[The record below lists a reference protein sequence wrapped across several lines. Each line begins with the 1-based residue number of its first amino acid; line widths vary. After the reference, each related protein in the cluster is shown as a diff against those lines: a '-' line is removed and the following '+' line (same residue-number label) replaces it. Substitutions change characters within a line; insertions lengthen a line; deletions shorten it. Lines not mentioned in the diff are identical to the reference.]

1 MTQGNSEAAVVSG
14 AGARPLVLCV
24 EDELVIA
31 MMVQDFL
38 DELGYDVV
46 IAQTADEGCR
56 FAAESRLSAG
66 ILDVHLGRET
76 SFPVARALQQ
86 RCVPFLFTSGA
97 HTLDPEFK
105 DIVCVAKPYSLDVLE
120 ARFNDLFKPTLAA

>member
-1 MTQGNSEAAVVSG
+1 MTQGNSEAAGVSG

-31 MMVQDFL
+31 LMVQDFL

-46 IAQTADEGCR
+46 IAQTANEGCQL
-56 FAAESRLSAG
+56 AAESRFSAA

-76 SFPVARALQQ
+76 SFSVARTLQ
-86 RCVPFLFTSGA
+86 
-97 HTLDPEFK
+97 
-105 DIVCVAKPYSLDVLE
+105 
-120 ARFNDLFKPTLAA
+120 